1 MSYKQAQKK
10 SGIQIRSNVLVWLR
24 KHGRLYWKSKLRMRD
39 KAPPKKQIN
48 NSEAKIKHLEQEKEI
63 LSQAIYTADD
73 MMGTD
78 I

>member
-1 MSYKQAQKK
+1 
-10 SGIQIRSNVLVWLR
+10 
-24 KHGRLYWKSKLRMRD
+24 MRD